1 VRMLE
6 LAKHWPECGI
16 GQDISDWL
24 AAGGTA
30 DKLKGLVEQLPDWRP
45 SGAPSAR
52 PLTAAEFL
60 GLQLPP
66 RKTIVSPWLPAKGVA
81 MIYSRRGV
89 GKTLF
94 GLTSAYAIAVGAGFL
109 GFGIEGPRKMLYV
122 DGEMPAQAMQER
134 LAAIING
141 FPGQP
146 PTNEHFRILA
156 SDLTKLGL
164 PDLGSTEGQ
173 AWFDARI
180 GDAEVVIIDNISTLV
195 RSGAENEAESWV
207 PVQTWALRHRRQGRA
222 VILLHH
228 AGKTGAQRGTS
239 KREDVLD
246 TVISLRHPAD
256 YSPDQGARF
265 EVHFEKCRG
274 FYGDGAQPFEA
285 RYEVRDGAALW
296 TRTEITDA
304 ERTRVVAAIKDGLST
319 REAAEELGMSKSKVD
334 RLKRKAMELG
344 ELSATA
350 AGATAEGVQV
360 AHCPIPRAWDSG
372 TVDQKPR
379 QGAGR

>member
-1 VRMLE
+1 VLYRLPSVLKAIGDDTMVLLVEGERDADSLAALGFAATTSAMGAGKWRREYTETLRGADVVLVPDNDDPGRNHMERVAAGLHGIAKRVRMLE

-195 RSGAENEAESWV
+195 RSGAANE
-207 PVQTWALRHRRQGRA
+207 
-222 VILLHH
+222 
-228 AGKTGAQRGTS
+228 
-239 KREDVLD
+239 
-246 TVISLRHPAD
+246 
-256 YSPDQGARF
+256 
-265 EVHFEKCRG
+265 
-274 FYGDGAQPFEA
+274 
-285 RYEVRDGAALW
+285 
-296 TRTEITDA
+296 
-304 ERTRVVAAIKDGLST
+304 
-319 REAAEELGMSKSKVD
+319 
-334 RLKRKAMELG
+334 
-344 ELSATA
+344 
-350 AGATAEGVQV
+350 
-360 AHCPIPRAWDSG
+360 
-372 TVDQKPR
+372 
-379 QGAGR
+379 